1 MLIDW
6 FTMIAQLVNFLILA
20 WLLKRF
26 LYRPIVT
33 ALDAREKKIAYELHH
48 ATVVENEA
56 KQSMSEW
63 KQKNDEL
70 EKQRMLIMQQ
80 AAKEAEDKRGE
91 LLLDARKEYE
101 TLRVRLEE
109 SLHNEQKNLQQEI
122 IGRINTEVFSI
133 AKKVLEEL
141 ADVTLE
147 DCMVKVFCERLRK
160 TETADILEMRGLV
173 RQSGHPPI
181 IRSVFRLTPEQ
192 CDRLNKTV
200 VDVFSID
207 ANISFETDAELISGL
222 ELSMNGHSISWNIK
236 AYLDAL
242 QLTAEAALE
251 MDKKETGNVHDK
263 QPPQNLS

>member
-6 FTMIAQLVNFLILA
+6 FTLIAQLVNFLILA

-26 LYRPIVT
+26 LYHPIVT
-33 ALDAREKKIAYELHH
+33 ALDAREKKIAYELQQ

-63 KQKNDEL
+63 KQKNEEL

-80 AAKEAEDKRGE
+80 ATKAADEKKAE
-91 LLLDARKEYE
+91 LLIDARKEYE
-101 TLRVRLEE
+101 NLRARLEE
-109 SLHNEQKNLQQEI
+109 SLHHEQINLQQEI
-122 IGRINTEVFSI
+122 IGRISTEVFSL

-160 TETADILEMRGLV
+160 TEKADIAVMTGLF
-173 RQSGHPPI
+173 RQSNHPPI
-181 IRSVFRLTPEQ
+181 IRSVFSLTQEQ
-192 CDRLNKTV
+192 RDIVNKAV
-200 VDVFSID
+200 MDVFSID
-207 ANISFETDAELISGL
+207 AISFETDANLISGL
-222 ELSMNGHSISWNIK
+222 ELSMNGHSISWNIQ

-242 QLTAEAALE
+242 QRTAEVSFE
-251 MDKKETGNVHDK
+251 RDKKENVHDK
-263 QPPQNLS
+263 QPAQNLS